1 MPARSPEVA
10 TDNPVFVPPFLGS
23 KVVKGISID
32 EIAGFVNET
41 ALFRNQWQFR
51 PEVLPDG
58 TKEDD
63 EQFKDRIRPILRE
76 QLADAK
82 AAGLL
87 IPQVVYGYFAAN
99 ADGDDLVLFTDDT
112 RDDRAGPVLASPA
125 SRPSRSCASPTSSDR
140 STAST
145 VAPARSTTRRSTS

>member
-1 MPARSPEVA
+1 MPDRTPEA
-10 TDNPVFVPPFLGS
+10 TTDNPVFVPPFLGS

-51 PEVLPDG
+51 PEALPDG

-76 QLADAK
+76 QLAGAK
-82 AAGLL
+82 ACLL
-87 IPQVVYGYFAAN
+87 YTSPSP
-99 ADGDDLVLFTDDT
+99 
-112 RDDRAGPVLASPA
+112 RDST
-125 SRPSRSCASPTSSDR
+125 RPSMPSYA
-140 STAST
+140 
-145 VAPARSTTRRSTS
+145 